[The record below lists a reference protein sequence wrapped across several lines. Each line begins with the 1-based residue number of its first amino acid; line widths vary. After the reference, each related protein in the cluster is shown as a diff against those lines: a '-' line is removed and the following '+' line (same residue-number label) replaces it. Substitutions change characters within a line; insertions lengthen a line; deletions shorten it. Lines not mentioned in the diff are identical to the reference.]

1 MAVVQ
6 RPKAPIVATSAE
18 ADAASAAPKGMSP
31 QMRNYIGGGVLLVCL
46 LVGGGIVYWL
56 LFGSSPS
63 RRTIVVDPNQQT
75 VAPMGP
81 GMRVQQRPRDLKG
94 VNKLDDSRWVIR
106 GDAGAIQVTRDKAGK
121 YSFRPSGQNNL
132 GLSREQVNL
141 LSARFRILQDP
152 AMAKEWKVTD
162 EQKKK
167 LSAIKMDNSVA
178 MAPTDLAAMQPL
190 WDAYLKAGNDGK
202 ARMDAQKA
210 LTDKLDASAKA
221 NVDAAKKV
229 WTDRVEQIRQILT
242 PEQVQTVT
250 K

>member
-1 MAVVQ
+1 
-6 RPKAPIVATSAE
+6 
-18 ADAASAAPKGMSP
+18 
-31 QMRNYIGGGVLLVCL
+31 
-46 LVGGGIVYWL
+46 
-56 LFGSSPS
+56 
-63 RRTIVVDPNQQT
+63 
-75 VAPMGP
+75 
-81 GMRVQQRPRDLKG
+81 
-94 VNKLDDSRWVIR
+94 
-106 GDAGAIQVTRDKAGK
+106 
-121 YSFRPSGQNNL
+121 
-132 GLSREQVNL
+132 
-141 LSARFRILQDP
+141 
-152 AMAKEWKVTD
+152 MAKEWKVTD